1 MTPRLTR
8 AKRKRPTTRQT
19 HLPLTSHLPLP
30 SHLPPPNHLPSLTPA
45 TRSLPPATRSRAA
58 LGLTAAAALGRF
70 QLQVCADCGAV
81 QYPPRETCHRCLSER
96 LPWTDQTG
104 SGELIAETTV
114 HLSQDSFFRE
124 RAPWRIGMVRLDV
137 GPTLIAHLPAVGEAA
152 PARVRVA
159 AKLDK
164 SGQGVLV
171 AFPIDEVIT
180 MADDRQL
187 RELTCDPKGRK
198 VLVTDGQ
205 TAVGQA
211 LVRQILAAGAK
222 QVWVGHGKSWKKSPG
237 CVELASLPRVA
248 MQPVDLTDSKSVK
261 RLAGDIAD
269 QVDILIN
276 NAEVHPPLGMATRG
290 GLATRDIAA
299 RGGIAARNGVDQA
312 QAEMDINY
320 LGLLRLAQE
329 MGPAMASRGADSPSG
344 PLAWVNLLSIYALS
358 NFPAQGTFSAA
369 KAAALSLS
377 QCLRAEMRPSGVRV
391 VNVFPGPID
400 DEWSQALPPP
410 KLTPQAL
417 AKAVV
422 GALKDGVED
431 VYPGDVAQEWLLK
444 WRENP
449 KILERELSA

>member
-8 AKRKRPTTRQT
+8 AKRKPPTR
-19 HLPLTSHLPLP
+19 HAHVPLPAHLPLP
-30 SHLPPPNHLPSLTPA
+30 SHLPSLPPA

-70 QLQVCADCGAV
+70 QLQVCADCGAI
-81 QYPPRETCHRCLSER
+81 QYPPRETCRSCLSDR

-104 SGELIAETTV
+104 SGELIAETAV
-114 HLSQDSFFRE
+114 HLSQDSYFRE

-137 GPTLIAHLPAVGEAA
+137 GPTVIAHLPVAGAPV

-159 AKLDK
+159 ARLDR

-187 RELTCDPKGRK
+187 REMTCDPKGRK

-211 LVRQILAAGAK
+211 LVRRILAAGARR
-222 QVWVGHGKSWKKSPG
+222 VWVGHGKSWKKSPG
-237 CVELASLPRVA
+237 CVELAALPRVT
-248 MQPVDLTDSKSVK
+248 MQPLDLTDLKSVK
-261 RLAGDIAD
+261 RLAGEIAD

-276 NAEVHPPLGMATRG
+276 NAEVHPQLAIAMRAGMATRG
-290 GLATRDIAA
+290 GIAA
-299 RGGIAARNGVDQA
+299 RTGIDAA

-320 LGLLRLAQE
+320 LGLLRLAQA
-329 MGPAMASRGADSPSG
+329 MGPAMTSRGADSPPG
-344 PLAWVNLLSIYALS
+344 PIAWVNLLSIYALS
-358 NFPAQGTFSAA
+358 NFPPQGTFSAS

-377 QCLRAEMRPSGVRV
+377 QCLRAEMKPSGVRV
-391 VNVFPGPID
+391 INVFPGPID
-400 DEWSQALPPP
+400 DGWSEALPPP
-410 KLTPQAL
+410 KLTPDSL

-422 GALKDGVED
+422 GALEEGLED
-431 VYPGDVAQEWLLK
+431 VYPGDVAQEWLLR